1 MMGAPARRQT
11 ARPHRS
17 PMRQTLRLV
26 GPDAA
31 PQWRLMAGG
40 TVVLLAE
47 VVFRVLEPWPLKI
60 AIDSLVAAL
69 GKHTGI
75 APATASSL
83 VGLGVVLLVIVAGRA
98 LCSYLATVAF
108 ALVGSRT
115 AASLR
120 SRAFHHVQGLSQQFH
135 ARTAARTRFSGSSP
149 TSTACR
155 RWPSPP
161 ACRWPPTP

>member
-1 MMGAPARRQT
+1 MR
-11 ARPHRS
+11 HS

-69 GKHTGI
+69 GRHTGSS
-75 APATASSL
+75 PATVSSL
-83 VGLGVVLLVIVAGRA
+83 VGLGVALLVIVAGRA
-98 LCSYLATVAF
+98 VCNYLATVAF
-108 ALVGSRT
+108 ALVG
-115 AASLR
+115 
-120 SRAFHHVQGLSQQFH
+120 
-135 ARTAARTRFSGSSP
+135 
-149 TSTACR
+149 
-155 RWPSPP
+155 
-161 ACRWPPTP
+161 

>member
-1 MMGAPARRQT
+1 MGAPARRQT

-60 AIDSLVAAL
+60 AID
-69 GKHTGI
+69 
-75 APATASSL
+75 
-83 VGLGVVLLVIVAGRA
+83 
-98 LCSYLATVAF
+98 
-108 ALVGSRT
+108 
-115 AASLR
+115 
-120 SRAFHHVQGLSQQFH
+120 
-135 ARTAARTRFSGSSP
+135 
-149 TSTACR
+149 
-155 RWPSPP
+155 
-161 ACRWPPTP
+161 